1 MALEDVCAGED
12 VVAGRGGVAEGTD
25 NGPAVVGEGVTVTVV
40 FASEALDV
48 V

>member
-12 VVAGRGGVAEGTD
+12 VVAGRGGVAEGAD
-25 NGPAVVGEGVTVTVV
+25 DGSAVVGEGVAVAVV